1 VAGNSLKKAPRR
13 DVTRVERIGDWGE
26 VTYAHHLSCGHVEVR
41 KRQSPAPSIAC
52 SGCLTAIDFA
62 AGNIPGNAVRPVG
75 GSEPFVDDFAS
86 VEAKA
91 ARVRAGL
98 AKRFGLDSEQVD
110 VAVDMSD
117 ITYALVFLDRD
128 TAIRLST
135 ALDNGSKP

>member
-1 VAGNSLKKAPRR
+1 
-13 DVTRVERIGDWGE
+13 
-26 VTYAHHLSCGHVEVR
+26 
-41 KRQSPAPSIAC
+41 
-52 SGCLTAIDFA
+52 
-62 AGNIPGNAVRPVG
+62 
-75 GSEPFVDDFAS
+75 